1 MLSYVHAFHAGNYG
15 DILKHTVFFHTL
27 SHLLKKDKAFCVLDT
42 HSGSGRYLLN
52 DQRLLKTGEAQQGIQ
67 KLLKAP
73 EEELKTIF
81 GTSFLSILK
90 EYSDKGFYPGS
101 PEIARTVLRKKDI
114 LLLNELHPAVFEE
127 LKTNIHSPLLAT
139 LPEKTVLPSI
149 TLSREDAAVFLNRS
163 VPPAVKRG
171 CVIID
176 PSYED
181 AEDYRNT
188 ALMFSKAWKKWSS
201 ASWLIWYPLL
211 SRRKDEIEALKQTVT
226 DTVESTNSTQ
236 DKKSVFFEI
245 QIRDESSLT
254 GLSSM
259 YGSGMLAVNPV
270 YGLTEKMAQALPLM
284 EKYLR

>member
-15 DILKHTVFFHTL
+15 DILKHTVLFHTL
-27 SHLLKKDKAFCVLDT
+27 THLLKKDKPFCVLDT
-42 HSGSGRYLLN
+42 HSGSGKYLLS
-52 DQRLLKTGEAQQGIQ
+52 DQRLLKTGEAQNGIQ
-67 KLLKAP
+67 KLLQAP
-73 EEELKTIF
+73 EKDLDAIF
-81 GTSFLSILK
+81 GTDFLSILK
-90 EYSDKGFYPGS
+90 KYTEKGFYPGS
-101 PEIARTVLRKKDI
+101 PEIARTLLRKKDQ

-127 LKTNIHSPLLAT
+127 LKANMHTPPLERLQE
-139 LPEKTVLPSI
+139 EKALPSI
-149 TLSREDAAVFLNRS
+149 TITREDAAAFLNRS
-163 VPPAVKRG
+163 VPPVVKRG